1 MSAYCYRH
9 RQYWYGAVLEFVVN
23 CIMYI
28 PERLIFKYRWGHCKR
43 AFEREQMGVY
53 QRMKSCG

>member
-28 PERLIFKYRWGHCKR
+28 PERLIYKYHWGHCKR
-43 AFEREQMGVY
+43 AYEREQMGVY
-53 QRMKSCG
+53 QRMK